1 MKTIAEQ
8 MKAQIALNKALP
20 QIQMQLT
27 TNDVASVPYTDGL
40 LELLQE
46 AGFEANYCQREGEI
60 FVKFKDDGGFWANR

>member
-1 MKTIAEQ
+1 

-20 QIQMQLT
+20 NIQMQLT
-27 TNDVASVPYTDGL
+27 TKNVASIPYEDGL

-60 FVKFKDDGGFWANR
+60 FVSFKDDGGFYANRR